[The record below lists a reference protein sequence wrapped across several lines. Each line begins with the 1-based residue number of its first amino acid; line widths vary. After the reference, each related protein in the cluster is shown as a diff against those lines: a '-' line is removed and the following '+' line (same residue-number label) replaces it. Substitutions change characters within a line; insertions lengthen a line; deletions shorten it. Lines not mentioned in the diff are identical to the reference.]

1 MIAARAFGFAAGMVE
16 LMARG
21 MHPQKSISR
30 ADLGPRLDAD
40 VFRAIALYD
49 RVDQKHA
56 QSESG
61 CAPSDLN
68 GSISGEPPIDHSS
81 MSI

>member
-1 MIAARAFGFAAGMVE
+1 
-16 LMARG
+16 
-21 MHPQKSISR
+21 MHPQRAFPVLTSIR
-30 ADLGPRLDAD
+30 DLRSMF
-40 VFRAIALYD
+40 FRAIALD
-49 RVDQKHA
+49 NRVDQKHA